1 MAIQGPQESVLAFLK
16 VLVTFILIY
25 PNSLLQVCKPHQA
38 PDLVLYFAESQRPFS
53 LAGSDRLSP

>member
-25 PNSLLQVCKPHQA
+25 PNSLKPHQA